1 MAVRTVYLDNS
12 ATTPV
17 DPRVAEAM
25 ARAVVETFGNASSVH
40 GFGQRAR
47 AAVDRARR
55 EVAALIGARQN
66 EIVFT
71 SGGTEANNLAIRGLC
86 EASAA
91 HGRHIITS
99 AIEHPSVAGTC
110 LEMEKRG
117 WEVTRL
123 PVYKNGIVR
132 LEDLQQALRPDT
144 VLITIM
150 LANNEIG
157 TIQPVREIGALV
169 NERRAAGQQHLRFH
183 TDAVQAAGRLPLNV
197 DDLACDLLTL
207 SAHKLYAPK
216 GSGALY
222 VRRGVRLQGQNVGG
236 HQERERRAGTENVPG
251 IVAFGEAARL
261 AREELAERSPHDRA
275 LRDRFEAAVQ
285 SRIPEIVMNGDRE
298 QRLGHLSNISFRF
311 IEGEGLLINL
321 DLEGVAVSTGSACS
335 SGTLEPSPVIR
346 ALGVDDE
353 LARGSIRF
361 SFGKD
366 NTIDEADH
374 AVDVLVRAVERLRAL
389 SPLTLVSHELPEANA
404 IADEKN
410 PVCGDRIR
418 LSLIVADERIEK
430 AGYMAYG
437 CPPTLVCGSALT
449 EMITGKL
456 IVEAQQ
462 LTRADLLNAI
472 GGLPSRKHHAAALAI
487 ETLNSALQ
495 DYRMKQNLHPD
506 NHVNPV

>member
-1 MAVRTVYLDNS
+1 MPERRVYLDNS

-17 DPRVAEAM
+17 DPRVAAAM
-25 ARAVVETFGNASSVH
+25 TRAVVQNFGNPSSVH
-40 GFGQRAR
+40 GFGQQAR

-55 EVAALIGARQN
+55 EVAALIGAKQN

-86 EASAA
+86 EAATD

-99 AIEHPSVAGTC
+99 VIEHPSVAGVC
-110 LEMEKRG
+110 AEMEKRG

-123 PVYKNGIVR
+123 PVYRNGIVR
-132 LEDLQQALRPDT
+132 VEDLAAAIRPDT

-169 NERRAAGQQHLRFH
+169 GERRAAGQKYLWLH
-183 TDAVQAAGRLPLNV
+183 TDAVQAAGRLALNV
-197 DDLACDLLTL
+197 DELGVDLLTI
-207 SAHKLYAPK
+207 SGHKLYAPK
-216 GSGALY
+216 GAGALY
-222 VRRGVRLQGQNVGG
+222 VRRGVRLHGQNIGG

-251 IVAFGEAARL
+251 IVAFGEAAKL
-261 AREELAERSPHDRA
+261 AREEIDERSRHDRA
-275 LRDRFEAAVQ
+275 LRDKFESAVRD
-285 SRIPEIVMNGDRE
+285 RIGDIVMNGDRE
-298 QRLGHLSNISFRF
+298 QRLAHLSNISFRF

-366 NTIDEADH
+366 NTEAD
-374 AVDVLVRAVERLRAL
+374 VDYAIEVLVRAVERLRAL
-389 SPLTLVSHELPEANA
+389 SPLSLV
-404 IADEKN
+404 
-410 PVCGDRIR
+410 
-418 LSLIVADERIEK
+418 
-430 AGYMAYG
+430 
-437 CPPTLVCGSALT
+437 
-449 EMITGKL
+449 
-456 IVEAQQ
+456 
-462 LTRADLLNAI
+462 
-472 GGLPSRKHHAAALAI
+472 
-487 ETLNSALQ
+487 
-495 DYRMKQNLHPD
+495 
-506 NHVNPV
+506 NH

>member
-1 MAVRTVYLDNS
+1 LDNS

-17 DPRVAEAM
+17 DPRVAAAM
-25 ARAVVETFGNASSVH
+25 TRAVVETFGNASSVH
-40 GFGQRAR
+40 GFGQQAR

-99 AIEHPSVAGTC
+99 AIEHPSVAGVC
-110 LEMEKRG
+110 LELEKRG

-123 PVYKNGIVR
+123 PVFENGIVR
-132 LEDLQQALRPDT
+132 LEDVSAALRDDT

-157 TIQPVREIGALV
+157 TIQPVREIGSMV
-169 NERRAAGQQHLRFH
+169 RERRHLWLH

-197 DDLACDLLTL
+197 DDLGCDLLTM

-216 GSGALY
+216 GVGALY
-222 VRRGVRLQGQNVGG
+222 VRRGVRLHGQNVGG

-251 IVAFGEAARL
+251 IVAFGEAAKL
-261 AREELAERSPHDRA
+261 AREELSERSVHDRA
-275 LRDRFEAAVQ
+275 LRDRFEAAVRN
-285 SRIPEIVMNGDRE
+285 RIGDVVMNGDRE
-298 QRLGHLSNISFRF
+298 QRLTHLSNISFRF

-353 LARGSIRF
+353 IARGSLRF

-366 NTIDEADH
+366 NTEEDVDY
-374 AVDVLVRAVERLRAL
+374 AVEVLSRAVERLRAL
-389 SPLTLVSHELPEANA
+389 SPLTLVS
-404 IADEKN
+404 
-410 PVCGDRIR
+410 
-418 LSLIVADERIEK
+418 
-430 AGYMAYG
+430 
-437 CPPTLVCGSALT
+437 
-449 EMITGKL
+449 
-456 IVEAQQ
+456 Q
-462 LTRADLLNAI
+462 
-472 GGLPSRKHHAAALAI
+472 
-487 ETLNSALQ
+487 
-495 DYRMKQNLHPD
+495 
-506 NHVNPV
+506 